1 MGLQCA
7 RGGQRTFVELVFFCH
22 LYICS
27 TAWTVVAEL
36 VLLGEGASTLWAIWP
51 ALFEIFISD
60 KTMKVINQ
68 SFFFFY
74 IHWWVPQV
82 GEWCKLGTPVLAW
95 DAIWWHSQSLGW
107 WKLGDSVHSKRACG
121 VVSRLLGPMQRWA
134 LCLMRAPEMSQGDI
148 VALHSQ
154 LYRMLDTG
162 TAVLLLWISAH
173 RLNLWERNYLRWVID
188 VSDKCHVLFQV
199 SLGTSFPSHSPHGLS
214 RLHISV
220 WSKLNPRVLRSELW
234 G

>member
-1 MGLQCA
+1 MLYSLNCGCWTCA
-7 RGGQRTFVELVFFCH
+7 IGWGSLDPLSH
-22 LYICS
+22 L
-27 TAWTVVAEL
+27 
-36 VLLGEGASTLWAIWP
+36 ASPFWNFYKWQNNESYKSKL
-51 ALFEIFISD
+51 
-60 KTMKVINQ
+60 
-68 SFFFFY
+68 FFFFY